1 MAATELD
8 SFIWKFNQLWKAGLT
23 AHLDL
28 DTHAGSAWVGLRVQ
42 LGHVPPGPLY
52 QQVHQHQYFRTV
64 GQSRQRRR
72 ARRLAE
78 RENSSTAA
86 AAAEKGSEVER
97 EETAEQDEVR
107 NVTENVI
114 TSVID
119 KDAGENIQH
128 DSEKLDDEK
137 AEEESFKCPICDFE
151 STFEV
156 GLKVHMGR
164 MHRNIKQLD
173 GNCELEDDDKYKNT
187 EEYWKRGT
195 GLGIAYFSFAEA
207 MHLIERTDISEDIKK
222 KEKEKLLEVRKAAL
236 GASFSNFPP
245 WNK

>member
-1 MAATELD
+1 MCISKL
-8 SFIWKFNQLWKAGLT
+8 FIQDN
-23 AHLDL
+23 
-28 DTHAGSAWVGLRVQ
+28 
-42 LGHVPPGPLY
+42 HVDI
-52 QQVHQHQYFRTV
+52 TV